1 MAGRVG
7 PAQLAALQKDTAH
20 IRNICIIAHVDHG
33 KTTLSDSLV
42 SSNGIISDK
51 LAGKVRY
58 LDNTEEEQTRGITM
72 KSSAISLMYEGPLTP
87 LEKKE
92 RGLEAN
98 DDTTVP
104 YLINLVDSPG
114 HVDFSF
120 DVSTAVRLCDG
131 ALVLIDVIE
140 GVCAQTHAV
149 LRQAWQEGIR
159 PCLVLNKIDRLI
171 QELQF
176 SPIEAYRQICRI
188 VERANVI
195 ISSMIRADRLDEEE
209 ELDVSLLDEE
219 DDQTETLEKQ
229 WMFSPASGNVLFAS
243 AYDGWAF
250 SIGYFAAYYSKKFE
264 TPQAMWRQGLWGDM
278 YYHAK
283 TKKIR
288 STPWTSNSQPM
299 FVTFVLEPL
308 WAVYKTMVEPL
319 PAGNDPSVLEKL
331 RQLTKVSSDIFFL
344 HFLMLVCRQNLRVAK
359 VVSDRDL
366 LQRDRRLALQSV
378 MRKWLPLAT
387 SVLKMVTRV
396 LPSPVVA
403 QKIRAEHLC
412 SPNPDDA
419 AQVTTFQGIQ
429 DCSVLVEAPAVVYIC
444 KMVSTE
450 ATNLSDYAQNDMLRQ
465 LYPLKDDNRGA
476 EVYVAIGRVFSGTL
490 TTDNALYLLGP
501 KYNGEGIESSHVVPM
516 PPHSLQVYMV
526 MGAEFVKVNEVP
538 AGNIVGIVGLH
549 DQIMKTATLAST
561 VACPSLAK
569 MPYQAKPIVRVAVE
583 PEDPRHFSDLEAGLQ
598 RLYRSDP
605 TVEVQV
611 QETGEHVIVALGEL
625 HLERCVKDLTER
637 FAKVP
642 LRVSEPLVGFR
653 ETIAVGEAN
662 YDKLS
667 IFNFKHIQMADMT
680 QSRTRDGKYKT
691 VVCPTPD
698 TQVNLH
704 LRAVPLP
711 PTIVQFL
718 DDHADH
724 WRALQQGDHPDSTTR
739 KALEEEMTPLLA
751 ACEDDFWRT
760 VTLQSLWSCG
770 PRRVGPNLLINR
782 IPEYVSSSTIFAA
795 NVASSS
801 SEDPRA
807 KLESSLITGFQ
818 LATACGPLCDEPVF
832 GVAFIVEDM
841 EYIPA
846 DESALAIYGPLSG
859 QVISTMKSGC
869 RNAFI
874 QQPVRL
880 VEAMYLCTV
889 QCQAEQLGKLYSVFA
904 KRRAK
909 VLSEELSDGSALFS
923 VEAHLPV
930 VESFGFATEL
940 LKSTSGNA
948 SNPQLVFDHWETME
962 EDPFFQP
969 LTEVEREDY
978 GERIDEHNAV
988 RRLIE
993 QVRKRKGL
1001 AREEKI
1007 VVHAEKQRTLGRN
1020 K

>member
-1 MAGRVG
+1 MTGRVG
-7 PAQLAALQKDTAH
+7 PAQLSALQKDTAH

-87 LEKKE
+87 QEKKD

-98 DDTTVP
+98 DESTVP

-114 HVDFSF
+114 HVDFSY

-131 ALVLIDVIE
+131 GLVLIDVIE

-159 PCLVLNKIDRLI
+159 PCLVINKLDRLV

-176 SPIEAYRQICRI
+176 TPLEAYQHICRI
-188 VERANVI
+188 VEQANVI
-195 ISSMIRADRLDEEE
+195 ISSMIRSDKLEEE
-209 ELDVSLLDEE
+209 EDVDFEFLDDE
-219 DDQTETLEKQ
+219 DDQTETLERQ
-229 WMFSPASGNVLFAS
+229 WMFSPAHGNVLFAS

-250 SIGYFAAYYSKKFE
+250 GIGYFAAYYSKKFD
-264 TPQAMWRQGLWGDM
+264 TPQAQWRRGLWGDM

-288 STPWTSNSQPM
+288 NTPWTSASVPM
-299 FVTFVLEPL
+299 FVNFILEPL
-308 WAVYKTMVEPL
+308 WSVYKAMLEPL
-319 PAGNDPSVLEKL
+319 PSENDPTVLEKL
-331 RQLTKVSSDIFFL
+331 RALTKT
-344 HFLMLVCRQNLRVAK
+344 LRVAK
-359 VVSDRDL
+359 LVSDREL
-366 LQRDRRLALQSV
+366 LQRDRKLALQSV
-378 MRKWLPLAT
+378 MRKWLPLAS
-387 SVLKMVTRV
+387 SVLKMVTRI
-396 LPSPVVA
+396 LPSPATA

-412 SPNPDDA
+412 SPDETDA
-419 AQVTTFQGIQ
+419 GQVATFQAIH
-429 DCSVLVEAPAVVYIC
+429 DCAVAPEAPVVVYIC

-450 ATNLSDYAQNDMLRQ
+450 ATNLSDYAHNETLRQ
-465 LYPLKDDNRGA
+465 MYPLKDDNRGA
-476 EVYVAIGRVFSGTL
+476 EVYVAVGRVFAGTL
-490 TTDNALYLLGP
+490 TTTNLLYLLGP
-501 KYNGEGIESSHVVPM
+501 KYNGEGAQSSHVTEM
-516 PPHSLQVYMV
+516 LPHSLQVYMV
-526 MGAEFVKVNEVP
+526 MGSEFVRVDEVP

-549 DQIMKTATLAST
+549 EHILKTATLAST

-583 PEDPRHFSDLEAGLQ
+583 PEDPRHFAELEAGLQ

-625 HLERCVKDLTER
+625 HLERCVKDLRER

-642 LRVSEPLVGFR
+642 LRVSDPLVGFR
-653 ETIAVGEAN
+653 ETIAAGEAS

-667 IFNFKHIQMADMT
+667 IFNFKHLQMADMT
-680 QSRTRDGKYKT
+680 PSRTADGKYKT

-698 TQVNLH
+698 TQVSLH
-704 LRAVPLP
+704 LRAVPVP
-711 PTIVQFL
+711 PTVVNFL
-718 DDHADH
+718 EDNVDK
-724 WRALQQGDHPDSTTR
+724 WRAFQQQDDEDQVAESAREELQN
-739 KALEEEMTPLLA
+739 ALLA
-751 ACEDDFWRT
+751 LFHACDDDFWPS
-760 VTLQSLWSCG
+760 VTIESLWSCG

-782 IPEYVSSSTIFAA
+782 IPDYASASTVFNA
-795 NVASSS
+795 NTGVVT
-801 SEDPRA
+801 EDPRA
-807 KLESSLITGFQ
+807 KFESSLITGFQ
-818 LATACGPLCDEPVF
+818 LAMACGPLCDEPVW
-832 GVAFIVEDM
+832 GVALVVEGMD
-841 EYIPA
+841 YVPA
-846 DESALAIYGPLSG
+846 DESVQAIYGPLSG

-880 VEAMYLCTV
+880 VEAMYKCTV

-909 VLSEELSDGSALFS
+909 VLSEELTDGSALFS

-948 SNPQLVFDHWETME
+948 SNPQLIFDHWTIME

-969 LTEVEREDY
+969 QTDEEREDY

>member
-1 MAGRVG
+1 MAAGRVG
-7 PAQLAALQKDTAH
+7 PRQLAALQKDTEH

-51 LAGKVRY
+51 LAGKVRF

-87 LEKKE
+87 AERKA
-92 RGLEAN
+92 RGLDSSN
-98 DDTTVP
+98 DEVTVP

-171 QELQF
+171 YELQYT
-176 SPIEAYRQICRI
+176 PVEAYRHICRI

-209 ELDVSLLDEE
+209 ELDVSLLEE
-219 DDQTETLEKQ
+219 DDDQTETLERQ
-229 WMFSPASGNVLFAS
+229 WMFSPAYGNVLFAS

-264 TPQAMWRQGLWGDM
+264 TPQAQWRKGLWGDH
-278 YYHAK
+278 YFHAK
-283 TKKIR
+283 TKVIR
-288 STPWTSNSQPM
+288 STPWTSSSVPM
-299 FVTFVLEPL
+299 FVSFILEPL
-308 WAVYKTMVEPL
+308 WSVYKTLMEPL
-319 PAGNDPSVLEKL
+319 PPQKELTADPTILEKL
-331 RQLTKVSSDIFFL
+331 RQLTKS
-344 HFLMLVCRQNLRVAK
+344 LRVAK
-359 VVSDRDL
+359 LVNDREL
-366 LQRDRRLALQSV
+366 LQRDRKLALQAV
-378 MRKWLPLAT
+378 MRKWLPLAP

-396 LPSPVVA
+396 LPSPVAA
-403 QKIRAEHLC
+403 QKTRSERLC
-412 SPNPDDA
+412 VPNQADAGQVATFNAIQACDSTSP
-419 AQVTTFQGIQ
+419 I
-429 DCSVLVEAPAVVYIC
+429 VVFIC

-450 ATNLSDYAQNDMLRQ
+450 ASNLSDYATNTSLRAM
-465 LYPLKDDNRGA
+465 YPMKEDSNRGA
-476 EVYVAIGRVFSGTL
+476 EVYVAVGRVFSGTL
-490 TTDNALYLLGP
+490 KADDLLYLLGP
-501 KYNGEGIESSHVVPM
+501 KYNGEGLPSSHVTAIA
-516 PPHSLQVYMV
+516 PHSLQLYMV
-526 MGAEFVKVNEVP
+526 MGADFVAVNEVP
-538 AGNIVGIVGLH
+538 SGNIVGIVGLH
-549 DQIMKTATLAST
+549 EHVLKTATLSST
-561 VACPSLAK
+561 VACPSLAR

-583 PEDPRHFSDLEAGLQ
+583 PEDPRNFADLEAGLQ

-605 TVEVQV
+605 TVEVHV

-653 ETIAVGEAN
+653 ETIAAGDAN
-662 YDKLS
+662 YDKQS
-667 IFNFKHIQMADMT
+667 IFNFKLLQLSDM
-680 QSRTRDGKYKT
+680 SVGRTPDGRFKT

-698 TQVNLH
+698 TQVTLH
-704 LRAVPLP
+704 LRAVPVP
-711 PTIVQFL
+711 PTVVSFL
-718 DDHADH
+718 EEHTDT
-724 WRALQQGDHPDSTTR
+724 WRALHDNSDTADSIDVASL
-739 KALEEEMTPLLA
+739 KDVLA
-751 ACEDDFWRT
+751 ALLQGCSDDFWRK
-760 VTLQSLWSCG
+760 LPLDALWSCG
-770 PRRVGPNLLINR
+770 PRRVGPNLLVNR
-782 IPEYVSSSTIFAA
+782 VPDYASASTIFQA
-795 NVASSS
+795 NTGIPDS
-801 SEDPRA
+801 DPRS
-807 KLESSLITGFQ
+807 KFESSLITGFQ
-818 LATACGPLCDEPVF
+818 LATASGPLCDEPVW
-832 GVAFIVEDM
+832 GVAFVVEDVVLTPT
-841 EYIPA
+841 EDA
-846 DESALAIYGPLSG
+846 SAPAIYGPLSG

-889 QCQAEQLGKLYSVFA
+889 QCHAEQLGKLYSVFA

-909 VLSEELSDGSALFS
+909 VLSEELSDGSALFRI
-923 VEAHLPV
+923 EAHLPV

-948 SNPQLVFDHWETME
+948 SNPQLIFDHWTIME
-962 EDPFFQP
+962 DDPFFQP
-969 LTEVEREDY
+969 QTDEEREDF

-993 QVRKRKGL
+993 LVRKRKGL